1 MKRPLALGLI
11 LFSWV
16 YAQPTPMPTSTPN
29 TPPGQP
35 TPVQPTPMPTPTPN
49 PPQMPPTPA
58 QPMPAPSPSP
68 MPPIELKPEDKKI
81 IDLKKKT
88 RLKQTF
94 NEYQKAEKAISI
106 DKLNL
111 ERTLLEARYALKA
124 QQYKN
129 KQLELQMSYPYYYN
143 ISVSGVVGNMAIT
156 NGLVLKDGTTLMGK
170 DKIIVQNGHVYV
182 GGYLVS
188 YPVMENIKYPQVETV
203 SVSSPQLLTGMP
215 SFEGRGPVGVP
226 PFPPP
231 VPPPP
236 PPPPRQ

>member
-1 MKRPLALGLI
+1 
-11 LFSWV
+11 
-16 YAQPTPMPTSTPN
+16 
-29 TPPGQP
+29 
-35 TPVQPTPMPTPTPN
+35 
-49 PPQMPPTPA
+49 
-58 QPMPAPSPSP
+58 MPAPPVSANPSP

-81 IDLKKKT
+81 IDIKKRT

-111 ERTLLEARYALKA
+111 ERTRLEAQKALKV

-129 KQLELQMSYPYYYN
+129 KQLEVQMSYPYYYN
-143 ISVSGVVGNMAIT
+143 IPISGVVGNMAIT
-156 NGLVLKDGTTLMGK
+156 NGMVLKDGDTLMGK
-170 DKIIVQNGHVYV
+170 DRIVVKDGHVYV

-188 YPVMENIKYPQVETV
+188 YPVMENIKYPQVEDAAATP
-203 SVSSPQLLTGMP
+203 PQLLTGMP
-215 SFEGRGPVGVP
+215 SFEDRGPVGVP

-231 VPPPP
+231 SLPPPP

>member
-16 YAQPTPMPTSTPN
+16 YAQPTP
-29 TPPGQP
+29 
-35 TPVQPTPMPTPTPN
+35 TPTPIE
-49 PPQMPPTPA
+49 PIQPTPA

-68 MPPIELKPEDKKI
+68 MPPIELKPEDKRI

-88 RLKQTF
+88 RERQAY

-111 ERTLLEARYALKA
+111 ERTRLEAQYALKA

-129 KQLELQMSYPYYYN
+129 KQLEVQISYLYYYN
-143 ISVSGVVGNMAIT
+143 IPISGVVENMAIT

-170 DKIIVQNGHVYV
+170 DKIVVQNGHVYV

-188 YPVMENIKYPQVETV
+188 YPVMDNIKYPKVETT

-215 SFEGRGPVGVP
+215 SFEDRGPVGVP
-226 PFPPP
+226 SFPPP
-231 VPPPP
+231 SLPPP